1 MRGSFRRIAVAALLA
16 LVGLAVAAQ
25 GSPGLDPLL
34 KLLVDNKVITMD
46 QAMAVQAQYDQQ
58 KTQKEQQSKTEVK
71 QAVTET
77 LAANPPKAEL
87 PDALKGL
94 KIGGLMY
101 ISYQNGDQY
110 AGVRNQTT
118 SYSNVQLKR
127 GYLDVQK
134 DITPY
139 LTARITTDVTRDT
152 LGDWKPRIKYMYG
165 KFHWKG
171 NDIFASPYVEFG
183 QAHMPWLDF
192 EETINGFR
200 MQDPMFIETN
210 GIFNSADVG
219 AMAGSNFGKD
229 LPDWY
234 KKDVNGAYA
243 GRYGSWQL
251 GVYTGAGYHADEK
264 NMNKVIEARFTVR
277 PLPNLVPGLQFS
289 IFGIDGKGNV
299 AKVPTKELP
308 DWSTFIGM
316 VSYES
321 KHFTGTAQYFSGK
334 GNQGGSVLNSDGTA
348 REQKGYSLFANAR
361 FLDSAKLGLIAR
373 YDRFDPYPD
382 GVAAGQVDDVQKLT
396 IVGVAYNMFK
406 QNKWLLDYQVKQ
418 HEDPAIPD
426 EKRVQL
432 TLQLSF

>member
-1 MRGSFRRIAVAALLA
+1 MQGTLRKIVGAALLA
-16 LVGLAVAAQ
+16 LAGFAVAAQ
-25 GSPGLDPLL
+25 DTQGLDPLL
-34 KLLVDNKVITMD
+34 KLLVENKVITIE
-46 QAMAVQAQYDQQ
+46 QAQAVQSQYDQQ
-58 KTQKEQQSKTEVK
+58 KAQKEQQAKSEVK

-101 ISYQNGDQY
+101 ISYQNGDKY
-110 AGVRNQTT
+110 AGVANQTT
-118 SYSNVQLKR
+118 SYSDVLLKR
-127 GYLDVQK
+127 GYFDVQK
-134 DITPY
+134 DITSY
-139 LTARITTDVTRDT
+139 LTARFTTDVTRDA

-183 QAHMPWLDF
+183 QVHMPWLDF
-192 EETINGFR
+192 EESINGFR
-200 MQDPMFIETN
+200 MQDEMFIERN

-219 AMAGSNFGKD
+219 VMAGSNFGKD
-229 LPDWY
+229 LPDQY

-251 GVYTGAGYHADEK
+251 GVYTGAGYHAGEN
-264 NMNKVIEARFTVR
+264 NMNKVVEARFSVR
-277 PLPNLVPGLQFS
+277 PFPDAVPGLQFS
-289 IFGIDGKGNV
+289 LFGIDGKGNV

-321 KHFTGTAQYFSGK
+321 KHFTGTGQYFSGK
-334 GNQGGSVLNSDGTA
+334 GNQGGSVLNADGTA
-348 REQKGYSLFANAR
+348 REQKGYSFFANAR
-361 FLDSAKLGLIAR
+361 LLDSCKLGLIAR
-373 YDRFDPYPD
+373 YDHFDPYPD
-382 GVAAGQVDDVQKLT
+382 GVTAGKVDDVQKLT
-396 IVGVAYNMFK
+396 IVGVSYTMFK

-418 HEDPAIPD
+418 HNDPKIPD

-432 TLQLSF
+432 TLQMSF